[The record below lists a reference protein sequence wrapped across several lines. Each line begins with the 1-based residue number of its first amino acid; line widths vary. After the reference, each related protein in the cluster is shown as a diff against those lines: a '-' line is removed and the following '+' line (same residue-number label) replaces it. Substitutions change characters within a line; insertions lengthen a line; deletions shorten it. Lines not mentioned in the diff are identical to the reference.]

1 MSRELPDF
9 DALFAEHSAFVWRVL
24 GRYGV
29 AERDLEDACQ
39 EVFVIVFKGLADFEG
54 RSALKTWIYGICRRV
69 AANHRRLASTR
80 RELPD
85 SQPEAHVAAG
95 IDGDAGA
102 FDAFARK
109 QSLELLEALIA
120 RLPDEQRE
128 VFVLYEIDELS
139 MREVAEALECPQNT
153 AFSRL
158 YAARREIEAALKR
171 LRAKRRVA

>member
-1 MSRELPDF
+1 VSRELPDF

-39 EVFVIVFKGLADFEG
+39 EVFVIAFKSLAEFEG
-54 RSALKTWIYGICRRV
+54 RSAIKTWIYGICRRV

-85 SQPEAHVAAG
+85 SQPEMRVEPG
-95 IDGDAGA
+95 VDSDAGA

-139 MREVAEALECPQNT
+139 MREVADTLECSQNT

-158 YAARREIEAALKR
+158 YAARREIETALKR